1 MPLPAS
7 SAAYW
12 LGLPA
17 RWAYQA
23 AHNGHG
29 ILRVLDITIL
39 RPMTAGLVAPD
50 HPWVTGINPATGRT
64 IWADN
69 VIYRSPRTRPGL
81 PGDDRVLDAT
91 GRFLAARV
99 ARSAATPEIPVG
111 PRRRMPHGIN
121 YIHGACHYNSGL
133 VLFDDLADGFRH
145 VTSPAFRAEVKRFV
159 KRERREVLFLFRD
172 RDYSLREFA
181 YFGCCLRTLF
191 PWFCN
196 VNGPK
201 ARVLWGNAAPFPAAN
216 LITGAWVRDVL
227 ALRRPGGADE
237 VVRPSIAPREYFTA
251 VAYPD
256 GRSEATWPEKLLAWG
271 THLRVRLRGA
281 RGGMF
286 FVDRRLVFADRLAH
300 RRGRGR
306 PDDPVGRL

>member
-1 MPLPAS
+1 MSPAAS
-7 SAAYW
+7 TAAYW

-29 ILRVLDITIL
+29 ILRVLDITRL
-39 RPMTAGLVAPD
+39 RPMPAGLVALD
-50 HPWVTGINPATGRT
+50 HPWVTGLNPATGRT

-69 VIYRSPRTRPGL
+69 VLYRSPRAHPGL
-81 PGDDRVLDAT
+81 PADDRVLDAT

-99 ARSAATPEIPVG
+99 ARSAVTPEIPVG

-121 YIHGACHYNSGL
+121 YIHGACHYTSGI
-133 VLFDDLADGFRH
+133 VLFDDVADGFRR
-145 VTSPAFRAEVKRFV
+145 VTAPAFRAEIRRFV

-181 YFGCCLRTLF
+181 YFACCLRTLF

-196 VNGPK
+196 ANGPK

-237 VVRPSIAPREYFTA
+237 VVRPSIVTGEYFA
-251 VAYPD
+251 D
-256 GRSEATWPEKLLAWG
+256 GPYAGGRGEATWPEKLLAGG
-271 THLRVRLRGA
+271 THLRVKLRGA

-286 FVDRRLVFADRLAH
+286 FVDRRAVFADRLA
-300 RRGRGR
+300 RRRRLGR
-306 PDDPVGRL
+306 PDEPVGRL